1 MTERRYVRPSRTDAL
16 FNRLPYALARLGIS
30 VYGTR
35 ILAVRGRRSGA
46 WRSAVV
52 NLLDYDGARYLVSPR
67 GETQWV
73 RNLRTAGSGE
83 LRLGR
88 RREPFHARE
97 LANAD
102 KPDVLRAY
110 LQKWRF
116 EVKAFFAGLG
126 TDPSDADLLR
136 VAPDYPVFR
145 LGQAS

>member
-1 MTERRYVRPSRTDAL
+1 MTERRYLRPTAGDAL

-52 NLLDYDGARYLVSPR
+52 NLLEHEGARYLVSPR

-73 RNLRTAGSGE
+73 RNLRAAGCGE

-88 RREPFHARE
+88 RREAFAARE
-97 LANAD
+97 IAD
-102 KPDVLRAY
+102 AEKPPVLRAY
-110 LQKWRF
+110 LRLWRF
-116 EVKAFFAGLG
+116 EVKRFFPGLDA
-126 TDPSDADLLR
+126 DPSDADLLR
-136 VAPDYPVFR
+136 VARDYPGFR
-145 LGQAS
+145 LSKAS